1 MCYLVSPKHRAY
13 VSVLMCSVSSGV
25 SLDLWAVML
34 SSNRP
39 YGYEYIGNTPRLVIT
54 PLTDKCFMTMMLALQ
69 VTPNSVCVSGVFSSL
84 RLCLPYR

>member
-1 MCYLVSPKHRAY
+1 ME
-13 VSVLMCSVSSGV
+13 
-25 SLDLWAVML
+25 LDLWATML

-69 VTPNSVCVSGVFSSL
+69 VRGVKRAF
-84 RLCLPYR
+84 